1 MLVLLAGGGSYLAL
15 ARGSSSSARAIH
27 RRPARALHHA
37 ASRPRPP
44 QPRLA
49 PSLPP
54 TPSPALSA
62 LRRSLLAGLRAVGP
76 ASGAVVFDLSDD
88 QLLFDLRGG
97 VARPPASV
105 EKLYTSA
112 AVLDRLG
119 PRATLPTT
127 VLGSGRLGPGGA
139 WEGSL
144 YLRGGGDP
152 TFGDGTFNRLYER
165 GYGPTAAQLA
175 RQLVARG
182 IRRVT
187 GRLYGDESLFSTE
200 RGGMLTNLAP
210 DIPDFGGEL
219 SALTYDH
226 GQTVGS
232 RTPAAFAARE
242 MAATLSQMGVKVRAA
257 RVTQATPPGAQ
268 QLAIV
273 HSPPIETL
281 LTLMNVPSDDLFA
294 EMLTEQLGVRF
305 GAGGSIAAGA
315 RVISATIAADYGLH
329 PRILDG
335 SGLDR
340 ADRTSPLQ
348 VLALLRELWGTPTGR
363 LLYRTLPV
371 VGVSGTVAGIAVKT
385 AAAGRCVA
393 KTGTLNGVSN
403 LAGYCHALDGHELAF
418 VMLVDGPPNWT
429 ALAEIGKM
437 VAAVAR
443 Y

>member
-1 MLVLLAGGGSYLAL
+1 VAIAGCGGGDHAAKPSSQASVASPSPATTTPLAHTNRTKPKPPAPTPQLLHLRAQLDRLFANAGGGP
-15 ARGSSSSARAIH
+15 GS
-27 RRPARALHHA
+27 
-37 ASRPRPP
+37 
-44 QPRLA
+44 
-49 PSLPP
+49 
-54 TPSPALSA
+54 
-62 LRRSLLAGLRAVGP
+62 G
-76 ASGAVVFDLSDD
+76 SGALVYDLTAK
-88 QLLFDLRGG
+88 QPLFSLDAG
-97 VARPPASV
+97 VGRPPASV
-105 EKLYTSA
+105 EKLYTTA

-119 PRATLPTT
+119 PAARLSTSILATGA
-127 VLGSGRLGPGGA
+127 LGAGGV
-139 WEGSL
+139 WHGNL

-175 RQLVARG
+175 QQLLARG

-200 RGGMLTNLAP
+200 RGGMLTSLAP

-242 MAATLSQMGVKVRAA
+242 VAATLSQMGVRVRAS
-257 RVTQATPPGAQ
+257 RLTRTTPPGAQ
-268 QLAIV
+268 PLASV
-273 HSPPIETL
+273 HSPPIEDL
-281 LTLMNVPSDDLFA
+281 LALMNVPSDDLFA

-305 GAGGSIAAGA
+305 GAGGSIASGA
-315 RVISATIAADYGLH
+315 RVIAATIAADYGLH
-329 PRILDG
+329 PLIFDG

-340 ADRTSPLQ
+340 ADRSSPLQ
-348 VLALLRELWGTPTGR
+348 VLSLLRELWGTPTGK
-363 LLYRTLPV
+363 LLYQTLPV
-371 VGVSGTVAGIAVKT
+371 VGVNGTVAGIADRT
-385 AAAGRCVA
+385 AAAGHCAA
-393 KTGTLNGVSN
+393 KTGTLDGVSN
-403 LAGYCHALDGHELAF
+403 LAGYCHARDGHELAF
-418 VMLVDGPPNWT
+418 VMMVVGPPNWS